1 MDLKDLRD
9 AIAVAEEG
17 SFTRAAARLHLAQQ
31 ALSKQIIDLERE
43 LNVRL
48 FVRGARGTRLTPAGA
63 AFLEDARTTLAQSQ
77 RAMARARSTERREA
91 QLIRVGLTPSSTL
104 AEAAAAPLRCMRER
118 DPLLQI
124 DVLQMARLE
133 LRSALRDGSL
143 DLAVVCSPPDDSGA
157 IAGECVW
164 ERPLGAVL
172 PATHPLAA
180 QEAFRLCE
188 LVDLPLITFGRDTD
202 PLVYD
207 TLLGALAHRG
217 LQPRLADVRADGPP
231 GLIGPFVAAGDGWTL
246 AAKEDSWPQYERIP
260 GLVFRRFTDPPILA
274 QRWVLWLSDVPS
286 PFVGQFIAAWSGSDP
301 DGVPAS
307 APEHDRSR
315 GSDAKAEDP
324 DPDGRRGGVT

>member
-1 MDLKDLRD
+1 VDLKDLRY

-48 FVRGARGTRLTPAGA
+48 FVRGARGTRLTSAGA
-63 AFLEDARTTLAQSQ
+63 AFMEDARTTLAQSQ

-104 AEAAAAPLRCMRER
+104 AEAAAAPLRRVHQHN
-118 DPLLQI
+118 PLLQL
-124 DVLQMARLE
+124 DVLQMTRLE

-180 QEAFRLCE
+180 QDAFRVRE

-217 LQPRLADVRADGPP
+217 LRPRLADVRADGPP
-231 GLIGPFVAAGDGWTL
+231 GLIGPFVAAGEGWTL
-246 AAKEDSWPQYERIP
+246 ATEEDSWPLYERIS
-260 GLVFRRFTDPPILA
+260 GLVFRHFADSPILA
-274 QRWVLWLSDVPS
+274 QRWVLWLSDAPS
-286 PFVGQFIAAWSGSDP
+286 PLIHQFIAAWDGRGP
-301 DGVPAS
+301 DGVTAS
-307 APEHDRSR
+307 APER
-315 GSDAKAEDP
+315 G
-324 DPDGRRGGVT
+324 